1 MKHIFTHPLAILVAC
16 TGFGSAY
23 AADSPLE
30 EIVISASRIP
40 SSWSQVAPSIT
51 KLDQADLNAFGN
63 TALVDILQYQPS
75 VSVSHTGGVGKAAT
89 VRIRGEEGYRT
100 LVLLDGIPLT
110 DTSGTQH
117 GPRLEHLLSQGLTS
131 VEILRGPQALLYG
144 ADAGG
149 VINLSTRPK
158 SEGWQSSVLFETGR
172 YGHQTISLGSS
183 MGSETGFIALSH
195 QDLSTDGF
203 NASAS
208 DTDTRDKD
216 GYDNVT
222 THLSGELRILDHIS
236 SSFSYR
242 ETAGE
247 NEYDGCYNTSFSLVN
262 DCRDSY
268 DMQVSGIGFTLD
280 ALGSEHQLQ
289 LSRTETQKAFY
300 SEAQFS
306 FGAEGRLDRVS
317 YLGHSKINDHG
328 TLIWGADHEQSEL
341 DDGSFLRSRDQVGVF
356 SEFQWSPTDSMFT
369 AVALRYDDND
379 DFGTHTSMRATL
391 VKLSRV
397 GHAILKYKLSAGTGF
412 RAPSLYEIAY
422 NAGPFA
428 YGAAATDAL
437 GEEQSRGL
445 DLGLEWIHDD
455 GTHLQATLFQQTV
468 SDEIFFDLQSYSGYL
483 QDEGDASVSG
493 LELVAS
499 KPISTHFTLQANA
512 TFMDSERPDGSDR
525 IYRPN
530 EEAALSLT
538 FVKPGNALSGHASV
552 LYRGSAK
559 DIDGSDID
567 GFTTLNLKLSWRLEK
582 NLLAHIRIE
591 NALDADRREI
601 PGYFAPRASFF
612 SGLTL
617 NF

>member
-1 MKHIFTHPLAILVAC
+1 MKHFFTHPLAILVAC
-16 TGFGSAY
+16 SAS
-23 AADSPLE
+23 AHTTDSPLE

-40 SSWSQVAPSIT
+40 STWSQVAPSIT

-63 TALVDILQYQPS
+63 TAIVDILQYQPS
-75 VSVSHTGGVGKAAT
+75 VSVSHTGGMGKAAT

-149 VINLSTRPK
+149 VINLSTRP
-158 SEGWQSSVLFETGR
+158 EGDGWQSSVLYEMGR
-172 YGHQTISLGSS
+172 YGHQAISLGSTIA
-183 MGSETGFIALSH
+183 SEQGFISLSH

-203 NASAS
+203 NASLS
-208 DTDTRDKD
+208 DAMAPDKD
-216 GYDNVT
+216 GYDNTT
-222 THLSGELRILDHIS
+222 THLSGELQVRENMRA
-236 SSFSYR
+236 SFTYR
-242 ETAGE
+242 ETEGD
-247 NEYDGCYNTSFSLVN
+247 NEYDGCYNASFSLSN

-268 DMQVSGIGFTLD
+268 DMKVSGVGLAFDSLN
-280 ALGSEHQLQ
+280 SEHQVQ
-289 LSRTETQKAFY
+289 LSRTETNKAFY
-300 SEAQFS
+300 SDKQFS
-306 FGAEGRLDRVS
+306 FGAKGLLERVS
-317 YLGHSKINDHG
+317 YLGHSDLTVSS
-328 TLIWGADHEQSEL
+328 TLVWGLDHEQSEL
-341 DDGSFLRSRDQVGVF
+341 DDGSLLRRRDQIGVF
-356 SEFQWSPTDSMFT
+356 SEFQWSP
-369 AVALRYDDND
+369 VADVFAALAARYDDND
-379 DFGTHTSMRATL
+379 DFGTHTSLRATL
-391 VKLSRV
+391 VKLNTTERGV
-397 GHAILKYKLSAGTGF
+397 LKYKLSAGTGF

-428 YGAAATDAL
+428 YGEAATQAL
-437 GEEQSRGL
+437 KEEQSRGL
-445 DLGLEWIHDD
+445 DLGVEWIHND

-468 SDEIFFDLQSYSGYL
+468 SDEIFFDLQNYSGYL
-483 QDEGDASVSG
+483 QDVGDASVKG
-493 LELVAS
+493 LELVVS
-499 KPISTHFTLQANA
+499 KPLGTALTLQANA
-512 TFMDSERPDGSDR
+512 TLLDSERPDGSDR

-538 FVKPGNALSGHASV
+538 FAKPESSLSGHASV

-559 DIDGSDID
+559 DIDGSDINA
-567 GFTTLNLKLSWRLEK
+567 FTTLDLKLSWRLDQS
-582 NLLAHIRIE
+582 LRAFIRIE

-601 PGYFAPRASFF
+601 PGYHAQGSTVF